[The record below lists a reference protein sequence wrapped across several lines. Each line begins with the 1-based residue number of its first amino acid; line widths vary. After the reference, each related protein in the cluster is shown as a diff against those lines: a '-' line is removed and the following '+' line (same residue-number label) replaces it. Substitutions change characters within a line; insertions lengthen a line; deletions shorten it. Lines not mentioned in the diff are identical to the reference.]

1 MLKVTDVIYRSRS
14 TIIYDAGSKYHPLE
28 TF

>member
-1 MLKVTDVIYRSRS
+1 MLKVTDVIYRFRS
-14 TIIYDAGSKYHPLE
+14 TIIYDAGSKYHSLK